1 MFLRNFAILAFTT
14 SSVFVS
20 YAAGDTWRPDLDW
33 GSFASKLSPTAS
45 LIDTDFSDFLD
56 ECLPEFRD
64 KDYADRTNYALID
77 KPSGMC
83 VSQYFCAYKR
93 CWPRPDAAISTQAQ
107 RTADDNALS
116 TASFDALSQETQ
128 GWLED
133 PQNPSLNL
141 PSKVLFPVVASDVVH
156 AIKFARENGL
166 EISVKN
172 SGHSIIG
179 ASTKKDTL
187 HLNMNRFTQYSPTS
201 IVDCENGNGDSNN
214 DLSISDL
221 GEQPCSLAAAR
232 NKPAFV
238 RVGGG
243 ENWDKVYRSVEAANT
258 EQGDK
263 YHAVGGAAGTVSPMG
278 WTFQGGLAGTMGGRM
293 YGFGV
298 DQVLQVEMVLPN
310 GAHVKF
316 GPVEWEDA
324 SADGFIVPK
333 TTSVAGVCR
342 SNPEEFHE
350 SLWEWIECSED
361 INFDDLWFAINGGGG
376 GTWGVVTSIYLQLH
390 NYLTPRV
397 FGVPGADDNLDDC
410 DLMIKSDPIFIYYF
424 ELFRLSYVTIP
435 TSYLNVS
442 QSDSDACGFADSGP
456 ILMCYGDVPH
466 QTVVKEWEK
475 FMTTNFDPVT
485 ARFSLDDAL
494 LCAGSREV
502 KYVDLV
508 KTPEGP
514 YIGQAQDI
522 PPPTMKTISSTE
534 QNINLLVPQKYIEE
548 NFDPTWA
555 GYSVTFYYAFGS
567 GSSSASDQANS
578 LGPAHRTAGYKR
590 IIPAADFF
598 PSMFGEM
605 FDISDKTNFPSIQ
618 GSNHVGPAY
627 MGPLKDDW
635 TKACPVE
642 WTQEERDEKCISIQE
657 TIHGTKTLARL
668 EAIKEALDPDYMFD
682 CAGCI
687 GNNRKKQT
695 ETKDDETTSGETDT
709 KEEET
714 SSRETDT
721 KEDKTTSGESSGES
735 STGFI
740 ASVEVT
746 VRVVLSVVGAL
757 SVW

>member
-1 MFLRNFAILAFTT
+1 MMFLQNSAILAFTT

-20 YAAGDTWRPDLDW
+20 YAAADTWRSDLDW
-33 GSFASKLSPTAS
+33 DTFAAKLSPTAS
-45 LIDTDFSDFLD
+45 LIDTDFSDFLED
-56 ECLPEFRD
+56 CLPEFRD
-64 KDYADRTNYALID
+64 NDSTDRTNYALID

-83 VSQYFCAYKR
+83 VSQLFCSYEY
-93 CWPRPDAAISTQAQ
+93 CWPRPNATISDQAQ
-107 RTADDNALS
+107 RTADDGGLGLEKG
-116 TASFDALSQETQ
+116 FDALGQEIQ

-141 PSKVLFPVVASDVVH
+141 PSKVLFPVVQTDVVH
-156 AIKFARENGL
+156 AIQFAQDNGL

-172 SGHSIIG
+172 SGHSIMG

-187 HLNMNRFTQYSPTS
+187 HLNMNRFTEYSPTS
-201 IVDCENGNGDSNN
+201 IVDCENGTGEISNVAT
-214 DLSISDL
+214 SDL
-221 GEQPCSLAAAR
+221 GDRPCSLAAAR
-232 NKPAFV
+232 NKPAYV

-243 ENWDKVYRSVEAANT
+243 ENWNDVYRSVEAANT

-342 SNPEEFHE
+342 SNPEEFDE
-350 SLWEWIECSED
+350 SLWEWTECSED

-390 NYLTPRV
+390 DYLTPRSW
-397 FGVPGADDNLDDC
+397 GLGADNRFDDC
-410 DLMIKSDPIFIYYF
+410 DLMVKGDPIFLYYF
-424 ELFRLSYVTIP
+424 EFFRLMYVTIP
-435 TSYLNVS
+435 DYLNVS
-442 QSDSDACGFADSGP
+442 QADSDACGFADQNP
-456 ILMCYGDVPH
+456 TLMCYGDVPYE
-466 QTVVKEWEK
+466 TLVKEWEK
-475 FMTTNFDPVT
+475 FMTANFDPLT
-485 ARFSLDDAL
+485 AAFSLDDAL
-494 LCAGSREV
+494 ACPGTREGL
-502 KYVDLV
+502 YVDRV
-508 KTPEGP
+508 RVPEGP
-514 YIGQAQDI
+514 YIGQAADNPYPSI
-522 PPPTMKTISSTE
+522 RTISNTE
-534 QNINLLVPQKYIEE
+534 QTINVLVPQKYIDE

-555 GYSVTFYYAFGS
+555 PGSISFYYAFGS
-567 GSSSASDQANS
+567 GSLSASDQANS
-578 LGPAHRTAGYKR
+578 MGPAHRTAGYKR
-590 IIPAADFF
+590 LVPAADFF

-618 GSNHVGPAY
+618 GSNHAGPAY

-635 TKACPVE
+635 TKVCPVE
-642 WTQEERDEKCISIQE
+642 WTQAERDEKCISIQE
-657 TIHGTKTLARL
+657 TIYGTKTLARL
-668 EAIKEALDPDYMFD
+668 EAIKEALDPNYMFD

-687 GNNRKKQT
+687 GNNRKKET
-695 ETKDDETTSGETDT
+695 DTKDDETTSGETDT

-714 SSRETDT
+714 TSGETDT
-721 KEDKTTSGESSGES
+721 KEDKTTSEEPSGES
-735 STGFI
+735 STGSI
-740 ASVEVT
+740 ASVKVT
-746 VRVVLSVVGAL
+746 VCVVLSVVGGL
-757 SVW
+757 FVW